1 MKKIKVLV
9 VDDSALMRKIISDMI
24 GEDESIK
31 VVGTAR
37 NGKDLLE
44 KLSLNFTKNNM
55 PDVITL
61 DVEMPKMD
69 GITALGELKKSNINI
84 PVIVLSSVSK
94 EGKKRTMECLDMG
107 AFDFLPKP
115 SGTISLDINKVKTEL
130 VDKIKGAYLAN
141 SVKLNKTQEN
151 IQLSIPE
158 SEKASAVKAANS
170 NVDRKIKKDIN
181 AVVIG
186 ASTGGPKALY
196 SVITQFPQNMGVPVF
211 VVQHMPAGFTKAF
224 ADRLDSNSKIKVLE
238 AEDGM
243 NVEKDTVYVA
253 PGGFHMEVWRDK
265 RIHLNKEPAIWGVR
279 PAVDKLFIS
288 ASKVYG
294 ENIISA
300 VLTGMGKDGA
310 QGTVKIKENGG
321 ITLSEDEST
330 CTIYG
335 MPKAAYATGK
345 VDLVLPIGKIADEI
359 VKIIKFGGR

>member
-1 MKKIKVLV
+1 MEKIKVLV

-37 NGKDLLE
+37 NGKDLLD
-44 KLSLNFTKNNM
+44 KLLLNFSKNSM

-69 GITALGELKKSNINI
+69 GIAALKELKKNNINI

-94 EGKKRTMECLDMG
+94 EGKKRTMECLDVG
-107 AFDFLPKP
+107 AFNFLPKP
-115 SGTISLDINKVKTEL
+115 SGTISLDINKVKDQL
-130 VDKIKGAYLAN
+130 VDKIKEAYLA
-141 SVKLNKTQEN
+141 STVKSNKIEEN
-151 IQLSIPE
+151 IQVSIPNN
-158 SEKASAVKAANS
+158 EKASTLNTANL

-196 SVITQFPQNMGVPVF
+196 SVITQFPENMGVPVF

-224 ADRLDSNSKIKVLE
+224 ADRLDSNSKMKVVE
-238 AEDGM
+238 AGDGM
-243 NVEKDTVYVA
+243 NVEKNTVYVA
-253 PGGFHMEVWRDK
+253 PGGFHMEVWKDN
-265 RIHLNKEPAIWGVR
+265 RIHLNKEPSIWGVR
-279 PAVDKLFIS
+279 PAVDKLFMS

-294 ENIISA
+294 ENIVSA
-300 VLTGMGKDGA
+300 VLTGMGRDGA
-310 QGTVKIKENGG
+310 QGTVEIKENGG
-321 ITLSEDEST
+321 ITISEDEST

-345 VDLVLPIGKIADEI
+345 VDLVLPIDKIANEI